1 MQESSIEQ
9 YRYFLKDTIRKK
21 TDFSSTGQS
30 LGVPSPP
37 IEKPYSPN
45 AERTSLERNDRDRI
59 GLWTNLVATFRFTT
73 VLNRDATLK
82 GPLRQEQSCW
92 ESRDQS
98 HLIYREFESTLSKPT
113 ERNKRIR
120 RRL

>member
-1 MQESSIEQ
+1 MEEPSIEQ
-9 YRYFLKDTIRKK
+9 YRYFLKDTIRRK
-21 TDFSSTGQS
+21 TDFSSTDQS
-30 LGVPSPP
+30 LGVPSLP

-45 AERTSLERNDRDRI
+45 AGRTGLERNDRART

-98 HLIYREFESTLSKPT
+98 HLIYREFESTLSKQA
-113 ERNKRIR
+113 ENRQSGIKE
-120 RRL
+120 